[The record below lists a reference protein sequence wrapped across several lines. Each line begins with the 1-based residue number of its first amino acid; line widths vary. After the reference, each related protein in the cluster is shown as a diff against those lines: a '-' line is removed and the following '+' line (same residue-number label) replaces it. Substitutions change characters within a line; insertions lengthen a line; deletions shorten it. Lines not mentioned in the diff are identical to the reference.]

1 MTGSGTRGNEKVL
14 HGRCLPLY
22 TYPRSPGVPLPG
34 PTLAALAQPA
44 GRVITLSARSILI
57 AGNVPLKGTYD
68 VQVEAHC
75 DKPTISLQPNS
86 AAGVSLARAGNG

>member
-1 MTGSGTRGNEKVL
+1 MSVELELRKRCETRVPEQAFWSRIGS
-14 HGRCLPLY
+14 
-22 TYPRSPGVPLPG
+22 SD
-34 PTLAALAQPA
+34 LAYHHIA
-44 GRVITLSARSILI
+44 ITLSARPILF

-86 AAGVSLARAGNG
+86 AAGVSLAHAANG